1 MDNRTINGLNTNLP
15 TKKYLDCLPS
25 FKDLDLFALNGFLL
39 DKNSDFNTLSPAIS
53 CKYYSPH
60 SFFQLKE
67 HMQPSSFPKFSL
79 FHTNIQSLR
88 RNFENF
94 QTHLLEELDF
104 RFNIIGI
111 TETRI
116 KNEYANLDFNPT
128 IPLNNFEYVSTPLSA
143 GGVGMYIDEE
153 LKTQLLKNV
162 LTKLF
167 RLFGLRYIYQKIAI

>member
-1 MDNRTINGLNTNLP
+1 MNNKALFRELPYYSYDIISSHGQFSNGLNTNLP

-25 FKDLDLFALNGFLL
+25 FKDLDFFTLNGFLL

-60 SFFQLKE
+60 SFFHPKE

-79 FHTNIQSLR
+79 FYTNIRSLR
-88 RNFENF
+88 RNLKNF

-116 KNEYANLDFNPT
+116 KKYSF
-128 IPLNNFEYVSTPLSA
+128 
-143 GGVGMYIDEE
+143 
-153 LKTQLLKNV
+153 
-162 LTKLF
+162 
-167 RLFGLRYIYQKIAI
+167 AIS